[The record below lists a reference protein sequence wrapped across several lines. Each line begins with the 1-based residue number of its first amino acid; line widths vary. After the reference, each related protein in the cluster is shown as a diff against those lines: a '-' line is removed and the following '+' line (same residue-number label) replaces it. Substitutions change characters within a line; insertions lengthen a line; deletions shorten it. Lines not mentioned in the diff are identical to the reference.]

1 MSRARML
8 AVNYFVEILRVINVC
23 WFQILFFKI
32 LQIFINSSV
41 MPDTVSFL
49 TQKFLSFFE
58 GIPKVAFFNVI
69 ANRATSTLSQEIPPS
84 YNY

>member
-1 MSRARML
+1 
-8 AVNYFVEILRVINVC
+8 
-23 WFQILFFKI
+23 
-32 LQIFINSSV
+32 